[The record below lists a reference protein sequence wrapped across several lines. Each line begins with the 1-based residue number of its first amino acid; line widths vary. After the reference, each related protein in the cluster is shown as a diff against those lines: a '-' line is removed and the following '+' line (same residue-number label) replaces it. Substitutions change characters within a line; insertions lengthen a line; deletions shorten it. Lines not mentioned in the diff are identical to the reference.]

1 MWSSTIPLFPG
12 NIFLILPPA
21 TWRWVTEGA
30 RLWQLGL
37 WHGHVLRLLFG
48 LDASIFHWWWSYLVQ
63 KPPAAVRHPAA
74 PRAGGLM
81 WWISSIQWCA
91 AKRFHIKDPFYRTE
105 CPAGDLL
112 RSNVILKMIGVQT
125 YLISSHRFIRNV
137 CGGLVWKVIFWFTR
151 CTWRM
156 GCMVEKASC
165 NSRDLPQKLDLWFEY
180 TLNGVLDR
188 RHKARRKA
196 SEHSVNSKSR
206 CAGLMIRRLK
216 IIPPR
221 LSRPAVNSSWTEY
234 RFVDV
239 ESLCEQASH
248 CSEDRC
254 VGWEG
259 QCSEAIK
266 WGPWAQ
272 QQAGERS

>member
-1 MWSSTIPLFPG
+1 MLQSSTGDEVSRDHLQQWGVLLPHEQESWCNGSAVSNDVQPRGFTLRIPSTALSAMRGTYSGWLECRLTLFP
-12 NIFLILPPA
+12 
-21 TWRWVTEGA
+21 
-30 RLWQLGL
+30 
-37 WHGHVLRLLFG
+37 
-48 LDASIFHWWWSYLVQ
+48 
-63 KPPAAVRHPAA
+63 
-74 PRAGGLM
+74 
-81 WWISSIQWCA
+81 
-91 AKRFHIKDPFYRTE
+91 
-105 CPAGDLL
+105 
-112 RSNVILKMIGVQT
+112 
-125 YLISSHRFIRNV
+125 SHRFIRNV

-156 GCMVEKASC
+156 GYMVEKASC

-196 SEHSVNSKSR
+196 SEHRVNSKSR
-206 CAGLMIRRLK
+206 CADLMIRHLK

-221 LSRPAVNSSWTEY
+221 LSRQAVNSRWTEY

-239 ESLCEQASH
+239 ESLCEQISH

-259 QCSEAIK
+259 QCSEVIK